1 MAQKANRFNYDINS
15 YYAGRKM
22 QNVQTFNDG
31 IASIY
36 IVGNTASPGNMP
48 KDGLTFKL
56 KMNYSEEK
64 LGITRV
70 YLSRQDQSEITK
82 LIRVQRVDSI
92 NEHDVVII
100 NGKQYDINLIQDVPE
115 ITPKC
120 LDLSLERLEVAY
132 EIE

>member
-1 MAQKANRFNYDINS
+1 MARKANRFNYDINS
-15 YYAGRKM
+15 YYTGRKM
-22 QNVQTFNDG
+22 QNTQTFNDG

-36 IVGNTASPGNMP
+36 SVGNIAEPGNMP

-56 KMNYSEEK
+56 KVNYSEEK

-82 LIRVQRVDSI
+82 LIRVQRIDSI

-100 NGKQYDINLIQDVPE
+100 DGKQYDIDLIQNVPE

-120 LDLSLERLEVAY
+120 LDLSLVRLEVAY
-132 EIE
+132 EIK